1 MKIKY
6 FLFFSMVSIL
16 VIKSNNNC
24 CNNCCN
30 NCLKSNK
37 NIKDLNKNKGN
48 KVKGNNED
56 IKYKKNKSESESYD
70 EFGFLDKYKDN
81 SEIKK

>member
-1 MKIKY
+1 M
-6 FLFFSMVSIL
+6 M
-16 VIKSNNNC
+16 
-24 CNNCCN
+24 
-30 NCLKSNK
+30 NK
-37 NIKDLNKNKGN
+37 NSGKVYSMQVSLKLDNIIEKGLEIN
-48 KVKGNNED
+48 RSNILEAED

>member
-1 MKIKY
+1 M
-6 FLFFSMVSIL
+6 
-16 VIKSNNNC
+16 
-24 CNNCCN
+24 
-30 NCLKSNK
+30 NK
-37 NIKDLNKNKGN
+37 NLGKAYSIKVSLKLDNIIEKGLEIN
-48 KVKGNNED
+48 RSNILEAED

>member
-1 MKIKY
+1 M
-6 FLFFSMVSIL
+6 
-16 VIKSNNNC
+16 
-24 CNNCCN
+24 
-30 NCLKSNK
+30 NK
-37 NIKDLNKNKGN
+37 NLGKEYSMQVSLKLDNIIEKGLEIN
-48 KVKGNNED
+48 RSNILEAED

>member
-1 MKIKY
+1 M
-6 FLFFSMVSIL
+6 
-16 VIKSNNNC
+16 
-24 CNNCCN
+24 
-30 NCLKSNK
+30 NK
-37 NIKDLNKNKGN
+37 NLGKAYLMQVSLKLDNIIEKGLEIN
-48 KVKGNNED
+48 RSNILEAED

>member
-1 MKIKY
+1 MQ
-6 FLFFSMVSIL
+6 VSLKLDNIIEKGLEINRSNIL
-16 VIKSNNNC
+16 EA
-24 CNNCCN
+24 
-30 NCLKSNK
+30 
-37 NIKDLNKNKGN
+37 
-48 KVKGNNED
+48 ED

>member
-1 MKIKY
+1 M
-6 FLFFSMVSIL
+6 M
-16 VIKSNNNC
+16 
-24 CNNCCN
+24 
-30 NCLKSNK
+30 NK
-37 NIKDLNKNKGN
+37 NSG
-48 KVKGNNED
+48 KVYSMQVSLKLDNIIARGLEINRSNILEAVD

>member
-1 MKIKY
+1 M
-6 FLFFSMVSIL
+6 
-16 VIKSNNNC
+16 
-24 CNNCCN
+24 
-30 NCLKSNK
+30 NK
-37 NIKDLNKNKGN
+37 NLGKAYSKQVSLKLDNIIEKGLEIN
-48 KVKGNNED
+48 RSNILEAED